1 LWGPTDIR
9 PDWLRI
15 SFDSPRPPKVEFQ
28 KNSIIW
34 NFASKNV
41 FVMSIFFTCNDNIA
55 KED

>member
-28 KNSIIW
+28 KKIQL
-34 NFASKNV
+34 FE
-41 FVMSIFFTCNDNIA
+41 IFLLKMCL
-55 KED
+55 